1 MCRSHRGRVQL
12 NMSLM
17 VVALIAAGTARADT
31 PIAEQPKPST
41 IVEPGLHYG
50 KVDGLPLPKTI
61 FFGAGLD
68 DILADAEE
76 WSRHGVNAYFVDY
89 VAREWS
95 TDIWAVD
102 GKPWTIGAADET
114 LQKAKQATAKCRKI
128 GAETFLKVSFD
139 HTFDW
144 FDDVA
149 WQKINHNF
157 RQFAIFA
164 RDAGFDGIALDIEY
178 IGQQYHFD
186 WKGYDYKGYTRQ
198 DLVKKIDQR
207 MTGVMRILYDE
218 FPHMVF
224 LTFPEQGLGLGSV
237 VHRSWVE
244 EAARRNAPGG
254 FHYCTEYTYRN
265 SNIRYVFGHVW
276 GCHEMFHRILSER
289 AWKYW
294 QKKCSVVAGV
304 WPFSSDDY
312 RLYGPGIPLA
322 QLEQGLAGT
331 LMVSPRYNWIYGSY
345 TQRQLIGRDLDKYTG
360 PENIQAH
367 LQALADRKMVTDPKW
382 VALAKELRQGV
393 LRDYSADLGL
403 IPLPTLLGPSDSVRI
418 QLMPTSPAMPDAHN
432 ADYEQA
438 WELGLKL
445 FRGEEVSL
453 RQTFNTITDW
463 MVIGPFGDKQA
474 ASGCHDTAYPP
485 ETSQNLA
492 AEYTGYEGKKL
503 RWQRLPR
510 DDAKMTVDFKSI
522 FTPTENVCAYALC
535 YITSAEE
542 KKVQIRLGTNDF
554 GKLWVAGKLVYDNP
568 HDGQAILDR
577 DIVPVTLPKGTT
589 PILVKVSNA
598 KVDWGF
604 VFRITDEMGKPQSDL
619 KFRLSPN

>member
-1 MCRSHRGRVQL
+1 MKTCIPCAARPLYFAFAALLGITSCRATAQPP
-12 NMSLM
+12 
-17 VVALIAAGTARADT
+17 VAET
-31 PIAEQPKPST
+31 PRPST
-41 IVEPGLHYG
+41 APEPGLHYG
-50 KVDGLPLPKTI
+50 TAKDLPLPKTI

-76 WSRHGVNAYFVDY
+76 WSHHGVNAYFVDF

-114 LQKAKQATAKCRKI
+114 FQKAQRATAKSRKI

-149 WQKINHNF
+149 WQKIDNNF

-164 RDAGFDGIALDIEY
+164 REAGFDGIALDIEY

-198 DLVKKIDQR
+198 ELVKKVDQR
-207 MTGVMRILYDE
+207 MTGVAQVLYDE
-218 FPHMVF
+218 FPNMVF

-237 VHRSWVE
+237 IHRAWIE

-276 GCHEMFHRILSER
+276 SCHEMLHRILSER

-294 QKKCSVVAGV
+294 QAKCSVVAGV

-312 RLYGPGIPLA
+312 RLFGPGIPFA
-322 QLEQGLAGT
+322 QLEQGVAST
-331 LMVSPRYNWIYGSY
+331 LMVSPSYNWIYGSY

-360 PENIQAH
+360 PENVQAH

-382 VALAKELRQGV
+382 VALAKDLRHGT

-403 IPLPTLLGPSDSVRI
+403 VPLPTLIGPSDSVRI
-418 QLMPTSPAMPDAHN
+418 QLMPTSPAMPNAHN
-432 ADYEQA
+432 ATYEQA

-445 FRGEEVSL
+445 FRGEDAPL
-453 RQTFNTITDW
+453 KQTFNTITDW
-463 MVIGPFGDKQA
+463 MVIGPFGTQQDVGA
-474 ASGCHDTAYPP
+474 CHQTAYPP
-485 ETSQNLA
+485 EKSLDLQ
-492 AEYTGYEGKKL
+492 AEYDGHAGKKV
-503 RWQRLPR
+503 RWQRLAANK
-510 DDAKMTVDFKSI
+510 AKMTVDFKPA
-522 FTPTENVCAYALC
+522 FTPTNNVCAYALC
-535 YITSAEE
+535 YVTSPAER
-542 KKVQIRLGTNDF
+542 KVTIRLGTNDF
-554 GKLWVAGKLVYDNP
+554 GKLWVAGKLVYDYP
-568 HDGQAILDR
+568 HDGGAILDR

-589 PILVKVSNA
+589 PILLKVSNA
-598 KVDWGF
+598 KNDWGF
-604 VFRITDEMGKPQSDL
+604 VFRITDEKGQPVRDL
-619 KFRLSPN
+619 KFSPAP